1 MVGKFGLRTK
11 LLGAF
16 IFLGI
21 TVLVVAYIGWK
32 SSSRLIRDITNI
44 DGNIDGIIGISKI
57 HNGVITI

>member
-32 SSSRLIRDITNI
+32 N
-44 DGNIDGIIGISKI
+44 SKF
-57 HNGVITI
+57 VYLS